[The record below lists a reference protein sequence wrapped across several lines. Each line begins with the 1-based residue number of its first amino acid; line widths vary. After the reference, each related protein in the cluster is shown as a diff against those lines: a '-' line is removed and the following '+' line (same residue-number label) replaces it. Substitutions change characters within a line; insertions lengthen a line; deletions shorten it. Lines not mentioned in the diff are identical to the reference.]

1 MAWMIRNK
9 SILYGAKNAKEFKE
23 KLKVYEKMKTK
34 SMISSKSTNAG
45 ASKKVKEARRQAV

>member
-1 MAWMIRNK
+1 MIRNK